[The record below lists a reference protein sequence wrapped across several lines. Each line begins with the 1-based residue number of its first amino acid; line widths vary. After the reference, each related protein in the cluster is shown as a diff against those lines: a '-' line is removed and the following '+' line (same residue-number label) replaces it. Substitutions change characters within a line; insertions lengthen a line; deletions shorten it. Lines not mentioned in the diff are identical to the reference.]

1 MAKMK
6 DNNATHGI
14 RGKVNQFVYSQ
25 RFGETLVS
33 KPPIRTA
40 PYTDEQKQVQSV
52 FKRGVLYARS
62 VLMDAAIRE
71 AYKQKARRGVSPFNM
86 AVADFCKG
94 PEIVSIDLS
103 NIGTAPGGSISSVA
117 LDNFKVQ
124 SVKVSIHAADGSEV
138 ESGQAVQQADGL
150 TWVYTTTSA
159 GAHNAGNKVSITAT
173 DVPGNSI
180 VDEITI

>member
-14 RGKVNQFVYSQ
+14 RGKVNQFVYRQ

-33 KPPIRTA
+33 KPPIRSA
-40 PYTDEQKQVQSV
+40 PFTDEQKQVQSV
-52 FKRGVLYARS
+52 FKRGVLYAKS
-62 VLMDAAIRE
+62 ILMDDAIRA
-71 AYKQKARRGVSPFNM
+71 AYKQKARRGVSPYNM
-86 AVADFCKG
+86 ALADFCKG

-103 NIGTAPGGSISSVA
+103 TMGTAAGGTISTVA
-117 LDNFKVQ
+117 LDNFKVK
-124 SVKVSIHAADGSEV
+124 SVKVEIQAADRSVV
-138 ESGQAVQQADGL
+138 ESGQAVLQPDGL

-159 GAHNAGNKVSITAT
+159 SAHSAGNVIRITAF
-173 DVPGNSI
+173 DLPGNSI